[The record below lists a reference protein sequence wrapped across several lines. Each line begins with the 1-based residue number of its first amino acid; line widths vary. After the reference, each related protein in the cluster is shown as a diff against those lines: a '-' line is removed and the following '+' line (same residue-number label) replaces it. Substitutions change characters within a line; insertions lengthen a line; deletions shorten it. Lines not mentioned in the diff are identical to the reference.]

1 MKIYKKPIIVSM
13 NSDLNHYKMNED
25 KSPVFP
31 SLGALKGAAYMVA
44 RSAAKGGNFLDYKL
58 PALQKVN

>member
-44 RSAAKGGNFLDYKL
+44 RSAAKGGNFLDNK
-58 PALQKVN
+58 